1 MKHKKSL
8 ALLASAAIT
17 VSSVSPA
24 FTAAALAEGTG
35 KYKDGE
41 YTVTKTVSPDE
52 DKDFSD
58 YDLNVTVKVENGA
71 VSSISAEQ
79 GKGED
84 GDNNKY
90 IDKALNGKGNK
101 VGLIDQIRE
110 KQSTDGL
117 DMVSGATCSSKAI
130 IEAVQDALESA
141 KLPEQTSADKT
152 ALQAAVADAETK
164 NQDDYTA
171 ESWAGFAEALAKAK
185 EILAKEDASQ
195 DEVNAAKA
203 ALETAAAAL
212 AKKPAQ
218 ADKAALEKAIADAVK
233 EQGTYT
239 DDSWKAYQTA
249 LKNAKDVF
257 ADVTASQDEVNAAKA
272 ALETAAAALAKKP
285 AQADKAALE
294 KAIADAVKEQ
304 GTYTDDSWKAY
315 QTALKNAEDVFADV
329 TATQDEVNAAC
340 KALTDAQ
347 NALAEKQPE
356 AGKGV
361 YALMNIPYDDFYKA
375 ELNGN
380 DVKVDGVTSAT
391 KNKTRTGSLVGGSYH
406 VNADGADITG
416 VIYPVKLNS
425 QDAVKGLTQITDDS
439 KVTIEVAK
447 HGKTSTTDYTGK
459 DALFE
464 SASYSYYVLSEE
476 PAAYK
481 EASVDKNGNWSF
493 GEVKTNQTTNLT
505 EASAELKTTSN
516 YGDYQIN
523 IENLPAEIG
532 NISAVILKTKEGE
545 SYGLRHLE
553 NIWHQRK
560 LAFSTG
566 FTTEVHGC
574 PVRGDHYRSIMG
586 KTITGITYITQNGEY
601 NIAANL
607 YVPIKTGIK
616 ATVENFTEGANE
628 TKLTL
633 TEELP
638 GEFTPVYSVDGTE
651 VTAENGTLHYENAK
665 PGKHTLTIADKNG
678 KYNEITAEFTVASSA
693 EGENI
698 VSIDSQSGS
707 LVAANESG
715 VDVANFAQNIEN
727 VTVNGKTYFTTGR
740 GAVSLFF
747 ENGYLDI
754 TAAPIASGFKAG
766 AQYEMSIQAAGYP
779 TVSFTYTVPD
789 TIYAYANLTYGE
801 YWAAEG
807 VQAAGDTS
815 ASNVQDSRK
824 ELDKGAFDAVSRAT
838 SNHGLHRG
846 SFQQSAV
853 IHTENGKDLYISHWS
868 EDGKTIY
875 LTDGSTVGYSRGT
888 ITYKDGSSDNLKS
901 YEITGIKYVPVAVD
915 ANDFTAFVANR
926 GALNVVVNGGSMA
939 GGYGEYNLQSYTA
952 AAEVTANTNG
962 LKTAVKNADG
972 SFSFSKRS
980 TGADSGLIG
989 SSLQTA
995 DNNNITA
1002 TVKPA
1007 NGSYGEFLRVDL
1019 TGAGYGALGDKMQT
1033 VQWTYYGTDST
1044 RQNALAT
1051 YGTKFAADNW
1061 MHKSMGIQLGLTE
1074 SARCTLPAGT
1084 DGTGYWSLTVYALGY
1099 EDYTVQF
1106 KATSENIVAGNVSVV
1121 AGDFTQLKELADQA
1135 KQKNESD
1142 YTAESWAQFKAELDE
1157 TDEMI
1162 AANTATQAMINEQIT
1177 HLQNAMD
1184 HLVTVPGNF
1193 DASKKLVKQAGEKQE
1208 GDYTAESWAA
1218 FQAELGK
1225 LNAMIAAGTAPQSEI
1240 NAQYIALE
1248 NAMKALTKK
1257 NSSGSSHS
1265 SSSSSSSSSTTNN
1278 TTNNTTTNNTTVQA
1292 APVSAA
1298 GTSPKTGD
1306 PTSLFGWMAAGLGS
1320 IGGLGALIRKRRK

>member
-35 KYKDGE
+35 KYEDGE

-52 DKDFSD
+52 DKDFSG

-79 GKGED
+79 GEGKD
-84 GDNNKY
+84 DDNNRY
-90 IDKALNGKGNK
+90 IDKALNGKRNE

-130 IEAVQDALESA
+130 IEAVRDALKSA

-195 DEVNAAKA
+195 DEVNAA
-203 ALETAAAAL
+203 
-212 AKKPAQ
+212 
-218 ADKAALEKAIADAVK
+218 
-233 EQGTYT
+233 
-239 DDSWKAYQTA
+239 
-249 LKNAKDVF
+249 
-257 ADVTASQDEVNAAKA
+257 
-272 ALETAAAALAKKP
+272 
-285 AQADKAALE
+285 
-294 KAIADAVKEQ
+294 
-304 GTYTDDSWKAY
+304 
-315 QTALKNAEDVFADV
+315 
-329 TATQDEVNAAC
+329 C

-361 YALMNIPYDDFYKA
+361 YVLMNIPYDDFYKA

-601 NIAANL
+601 NIAADL

-616 ATVENFTEGANE
+616 ATVKDFTEGANE

-638 GEFTPVYSVDGTE
+638 SEFTPVYSVDGTE
-651 VTAENGTLHYENAK
+651 VTAENDTLHYENAK

-693 EGENI
+693 KGENI

-740 GAVSLFF
+740 GAVSLLF

-939 GGYGEYNLQSYTA
+939 GGYGENNLKSYTA

-995 DNNNITA
+995 DNNNITV

-1007 NGSYGEFLRVDL
+1007 TGSYGEFLRVDL
-1019 TGAGYGALGDKMQT
+1019 NGNYGPLGDKMQT

>member
-185 EILAKEDASQ
+185 EILAKED
-195 DEVNAAKA
+195 
-203 ALETAAAAL
+203 
-212 AKKPAQ
+212 
-218 ADKAALEKAIADAVK
+218 
-233 EQGTYT
+233 
-239 DDSWKAYQTA
+239 
-249 LKNAKDVF
+249 
-257 ADVTASQDEVNAAKA
+257 ASQDEVNAAKA